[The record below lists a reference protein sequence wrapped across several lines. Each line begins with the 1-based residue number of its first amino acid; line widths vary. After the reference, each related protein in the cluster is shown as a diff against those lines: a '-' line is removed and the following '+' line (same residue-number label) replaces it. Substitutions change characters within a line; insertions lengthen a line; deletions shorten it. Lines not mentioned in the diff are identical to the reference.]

1 MKRNIVNLNDFIGQD
16 IGQDV
21 ISAFRNA
28 LKYCRENPHT
38 TLIISPGEYVMR
50 DEAAVQLMNAVMNGK
65 MGNNPQDKIFTHYY
79 PYSRGLDFSGCSD
92 ITVEGYG
99 ARIICDGWMEPVT
112 IENCENITVKGLTI
126 DYLRKP
132 YSIGTVI
139 NEYDGCYDVKFD
151 ERYPVNSCMPS
162 PRIFIYS
169 KEKARF
175 CGEGWECDKKE
186 LAADQTIRFFGE
198 KPANITGETICV
210 WHSFHFR
217 PAIFI
222 NEALNT
228 SLLEVTIHSQPGM
241 GIVGHRSE
249 NIYAKRLRIVPEAG
263 EYMSVNTDATHF
275 TSCKGELCLE
285 DCQFEG
291 HGDDAINV
299 HNYYYTIMS
308 SKGKECEITV
318 EDADAHAQVL
328 DYPDASDTL
337 ELVEIATLSPVRE
350 YKVTAIERFEA
361 QWKSKIVLD
370 AELPEDISKYY
381 LADIT
386 RLPALKFT
394 GCHVRNHLSRGVLI
408 KTRNALVEGCS
419 FESCM
424 GTAIHVAAEGGWHE
438 GVTSA
443 NVIIRNN
450 RMMRCGYGNQ
460 GRIMGASGICVNI
473 DAENPDT
480 PDLHKDLLIENNI
493 IEGENAPQGIYIS
506 SAENVKIR
514 FNEISGCVEP
524 IEVLNSSKVIISNN
538 HIK

>member
-1 MKRNIVNLNDFIGQD
+1 MRRNIVNLKDFSGQD
-16 IGQDV
+16 TLSIFQE
-21 ISAFRNA
+21 A

-38 TLIISPGEYVMR
+38 TLIISPGRYVIR
-50 DEAAVQLMNAVMNGK
+50 DEAAVQLMKDAMNGK
-65 MGNNPQDKIFTHYY
+65 MGNNPQSHIFTHYF
-79 PYSRGLDFSGCSD
+79 PYSRGIDFNGCSD

-99 ARIICDGWMEPVT
+99 ARIICDGWMEPVS
-112 IENCENITVKGLTI
+112 IENCKNITIKGLTI

-132 YSIGTVI
+132 YSVGTVI
-139 NEYDGCYDVKFD
+139 NECEDYYDVEFD
-151 ERYPVNSCMPS
+151 ERYPVNSSMPT

-169 KEKARF
+169 KEKVRF
-175 CGEGWECDKKE
+175 AGEGWECDKKE
-186 LAADQTIRFFGE
+186 HVVYQTIRFYGN

-217 PAIFI
+217 PAILI
-222 NEALNT
+222 QEAVNT
-228 SLLEVTIHSQPGM
+228 ILREVTVHSQPGM

-275 TSCKGELCLE
+275 TSCKGDLKFD

-299 HNYYYTIMS
+299 HNYYYTIMNS
-308 SKGKECEITV
+308 RGNTCEITV

-337 ELVEIATLSPVRE
+337 ELVEIESLSPVRE
-350 YKVTAIERFEA
+350 YKVISIENSKA

-370 AELPEDISKYY
+370 ADLPEDNSKYY
-381 LADIT
+381 LVNVT
-386 RLPALKFT
+386 RLPKLKFI

-408 KTRNALVEGCS
+408 KTRNALVEGCT

-443 NVIIRNN
+443 HVIIRNN
-450 RMMRCGYGNQ
+450 RMMRCGHGNQ

-473 DAENPDT
+473 DAVNPNT
-480 PDLHKDLLIENNI
+480 PDLHKDILIENNI
-493 IEGENAPQGIYIS
+493 IEGENSAQGIYIS
-506 SAENVKIR
+506 SAEDVKIR
-514 FNEISGCVEP
+514 YNEISGCVEP
-524 IEVLNSSKVIISNN
+524 IKVLNSTNVIISEN
-538 HIK
+538 HII